1 MVTCI
6 RRIFVLTWWGG
17 LFPLETLSEGR
28 VGPVLL
34 RKRANAF
41 LKPSVLLFAGSFENK
56 LHRQNTLIDFSTYVE
71 EVSAAKKWEY

>member
-1 MVTCI
+1 MSI
-6 RRIFVLTWWGG
+6 LTWWGG

-56 LHRQNTLIDFSTYVE
+56 LHRQNTLIDFSAAYVE
-71 EVSAAKKWEY
+71 EVSAGIKEYE